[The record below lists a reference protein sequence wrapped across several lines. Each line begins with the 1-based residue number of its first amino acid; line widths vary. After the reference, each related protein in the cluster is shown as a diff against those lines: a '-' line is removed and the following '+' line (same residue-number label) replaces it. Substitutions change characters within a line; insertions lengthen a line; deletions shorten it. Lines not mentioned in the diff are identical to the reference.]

1 MRPPTSVRACPR
13 AKRTAVVRAVAGST
27 ALLSALL
34 FTGCASL
41 GAEPGYTPRTASGTI
56 VSEDELTSATFE
68 VETFLRTLDDGE
80 TEEIGEV
87 RFTDLTAPVATLGV
101 GGELIGS
108 AAGPCFDTG
117 LRTGGGDISVGP
129 AEGPQTSTMPMD
141 AEGREVAE
149 LVLLVHEQDP
159 NAECFY
165 RVVARAPL
173 VWDEQ

>member
-1 MRPPTSVRACPR
+1 M
-13 AKRTAVVRAVAGST
+13 VRAVAGST